1 MVSSLAP
8 RGSSMTCALCAAVL
22 AAFEEAHGRQATPA
36 DAAGLQQQAAQLEEA
51 DGVKPGTVRVELLQD
66 LVSDTEEFAPACAV
80 LGGIIANNVIKSISS
95 TGEPVFNM
103 VLYSVADG
111 LGAVEQMT

>member
-1 MVSSLAP
+1 
-8 RGSSMTCALCAAVL
+8 MTRVCHAAVL
-22 AAFEEAHGRQATPA
+22 AAFEEANGRQATPA
-36 DAAGLQQQAAQLEEA
+36 DVAGLQQQAVQLEEA
-51 DGVKPGTVRVELLQD
+51 DGVKVGTVRTELLQD
-66 LVSDTEEFAPACAV
+66 LVTDKEEFAPACAV